1 MAVDKFFKSLERRT
15 ERDLYRKAF
24 RATMKSQASV
34 LNVVSGGVK
43 KERRR
48 KIAVE
53 VLWIFISIF
62 IGFVTGYTVFELILS
77 FSAAK
82 TQLLLS
88 YLNFSKTELI
98 YLLSI
103 FSFIGVYLARL
114 TIWILKTISN

>member
-1 MAVDKFFKSLERRT
+1 LAVDKFFKSLERRT

>member
-1 MAVDKFFKSLERRT
+1 
-15 ERDLYRKAF
+15 
-24 RATMKSQASV
+24 MKSQASV